1 MAYTLAQLSKVT
13 ADPIKKYVIQ
23 NMLRDMKASEILPY
37 HDVNSLKTTALRWR
51 TLPSVAFRDLGS
63 DYTED
68 TTGDVEEVWE
78 SLYILGGLVK
88 FDRVFGKVGNTI
100 VDPKK
105 LIMDMKLKSL
115 ALTWNDYFINGDLAV
130 DPLGFQ
136 GLKKRI
142 SLMPARQK
150 INAKASDSGLDVT
163 ASAAT
168 VNSFWTKVETAHRYC
183 NSGNVSGIFTNEA
196 MLLGLG
202 RSLRY
207 IASAG
212 GHFLDVG
219 KDSFDRQQL
228 SYKGAPVY
236 DMGLKKDQSTEIIT
250 VSETSGNGS
259 DTSSTSMYFVSFN
272 EQQGV
277 VGIQLGGL
285 EVVQDA
291 KKDVATANQTLIEWV
306 LGLAGFGSYGMT
318 RLWNILDPASW
329 TA

>member
-13 ADPIKKYVIQ
+13 ADPMKKYVIE
-23 NMLRDMKASEILPY
+23 NMLRDMKAMEILPF

-88 FDRVFGKVGNTI
+88 FDRVFGKVSNTI

-115 ALTWNDYFINGDLAV
+115 ALTWNDYFINGDLGT

-136 GLKKRI
+136 GLKKRV
-142 SLMPARQK
+142 SLMPTRQK
-150 INAKASDSGLDVT
+150 MYPSATDSVPLDVT
-163 ASAAT
+163 ASAGN
-168 VNSFWTKVETAHRYC
+168 VNKFWSAVETAHRYC

-250 VSETSGNGS
+250 VTETAGDSGS
-259 DTSSTSMYFVSFN
+259 DSTSMYFASFN
-272 EQQGV
+272 EQQGI

-306 LGLAGFGSYGMT
+306 LGLAGFGSYGVT
-318 RLWNILDPASW
+318 RLWNIADPASW